1 MLRPTLPGVT
11 AGLAT
16 RLRAIADRPLP
27 APPRWLRRG
36 PFRDGAFRSPLRSER
51 LTSQLG
57 LWLGLA
63 FGICFATGLLSHLIQ
78 HPPGW
83 FWWPSR
89 PVWLYRLT
97 QGLHVATGLATVPL
111 LGAKL
116 WSVYPKLFAW
126 PPARTVLHALERGS
140 VAVLVAAALFQVV
153 TGVLNVAR
161 WYPPMGFFFTT
172 AHYWTAWLAVG
183 ALLLHVAVQLPVIRR
198 SLTAT
203 TAEPAPGESRLTRRG
218 LLATVAGSAALIT
231 VATVGETV
239 PALGP
244 VSVLGPR
251 RPDVGPQRLPVNTS
265 ARAAQVLAA
274 ALDPGYRLRVTGPHG
289 TRLLS
294 GADLDALPQHTV
306 SLPIT
311 CVEGW
316 SADAVWTGIRIA
328 DLLALVGVPDGNAQ
342 VLVESL
348 QQHSRYASSVLA
360 PPHARDPLTLLARR
374 LGGEPLHLD
383 HGYPARLIAPNRPGV
398 LQTKWVAALTVG
410 KPS

>member
-1 MLRPTLPGVT
+1 VLR
-11 AGLAT
+11 T
-16 RLRAIADRPLP
+16 RSRRLTHTPLP
-27 APPRWLRRG
+27 TPPDTLRRG
-36 PFRDGAFRSPLRSER
+36 PFRAGAFRSTLRSPR

-57 LWLGLA
+57 RWLGIA
-63 FGICFATGLLSHLIQ
+63 FGICFLTGLISHLIQ

-89 PVWLYRLT
+89 PVWLYRVT
-97 QGLHVATGLATVPL
+97 QGVHVATGLATVPL

-116 WSVYPKLFAW
+116 WSVYPRLFTW
-126 PPARTVLHALERGS
+126 PPARTLIHALERGS

-153 TGVLNVAR
+153 TGILNVAR

-172 AHYWTAWLAVG
+172 AHYWTAWLAIG
-183 ALLLHVAVQLPVIRR
+183 ALLLHISVQLPAIRTGLADR
-198 SLTAT
+198 TPPAAT
-203 TAEPAPGESRLTRRG
+203 GGLTRRG

-231 VATVGETV
+231 VATAGETV
-239 PALGP
+239 PVLAR

-251 RPDVGPQRLPVNTS
+251 RPDLGPQHLPVNTS
-265 ARAAQVLAA
+265 ARAAQVATA
-274 ALDPGYRLRVTGPHG
+274 ALDPGYRLRLTGPAG

-294 GADLDALPQHTV
+294 LTDLDTLPQYTV

-316 SADAVWTGIRIA
+316 SADAVWTGVRVR

-348 QQHSRYASSVLA
+348 QQHSRYAASVLA
-360 PPHARDPLTLLARR
+360 PPHARDPLTLLARQ
-374 LGGEPLHLD
+374 LHGQPLALD
-383 HGYPARLIAPNRPGV
+383 HGYPSRLIAPNRPGV
-398 LQTKWVAALTVG
+398 LQTKWVTSLTVA
-410 KPS
+410 PR

>member
-1 MLRPTLPGVT
+1 MLRAARHLLT
-11 AGLAT
+11 T
-16 RLRAIADRPLP
+16 RLLP
-27 APPRWLRRG
+27 PPPDALRRG
-36 PFRDGAFRSPLRSER
+36 PFRAGAFRSALRSER

-57 LWLGLA
+57 LWLGIA
-63 FGICFATGLLSHLIQ
+63 FGVCFLTGLTSHLIQ

-83 FWWPSR
+83 FWWPAR
-89 PVWLYRLT
+89 PAWLYRLT
-97 QGLHVATGLATVPL
+97 QGVHVATGLATVPL

-116 WSVYPKLFAW
+116 WSVYPRLFAW
-126 PPARTVLHALERGS
+126 PPARTLVHALERGT
-140 VAVLVAAALFQVV
+140 VAILVAAALFQVV
-153 TGVLNVAR
+153 TGILNVAR
-161 WYPPMGFFFTT
+161 WYSPMGFFFTT
-172 AHYWTAWLAVG
+172 AHYWTAWLAIG

-198 SLTAT
+198 GLAERTP
-203 TAEPAPGESRLTRRG
+203 EPATGGLSRRG
-218 LLATVAGSAALIT
+218 LLAAVAGSVAVIT

-239 PALGP
+239 PALRA

-251 RPDVGPQRLPVNTS
+251 RPDLGPQRLPVNTS

-274 ALDPGYRLRVTGPHG
+274 ATDPAYRLRLTGPTG

-294 GADLDALPQHTV
+294 LTELDALPQHTV

-316 SADAVWTGIRIA
+316 SADAVWTGIRVA

-360 PPHARDPLTLLARR
+360 PPHARDQLTLLARR
-374 LGGEPLHLD
+374 LHGQPLALD
-383 HGYPARLIAPNRPGV
+383 HGYPLRLIAPNRPGV
-398 LQTKWVAALTVG
+398 LQTKWIAALTVA
-410 KPS
+410 PR